1 MNNWRNDSGVKFRC
15 GYILGVWDH
24 LPYAADIEGQIFTAT
39 LSHVI
44 DDDDMNNVF
53 MVQNNDLHALV
64 LYNHTS
70 NSDELG
76 LSDAIEYLYLNKIH
90 KDIIDHPKEEMAK
103 RIEMLRFAITEF
115 YPNMIGLIEDAAERD
130 LFYKAY
136 YNALMEMGVNNLL
149 CPPLSFPDEKR
160 VSEIYDKVK
169 ARYIRKLSGETI
181 RSFVDRRF
189 YVPRSIM
196 RLVGR

>member
-1 MNNWRNDSGVKFRC
+1 MNNWRNDFGVKFRC

-24 LPYAADIEGQIFTAT
+24 LPYAVDIEGQIFMAT

-44 DDDDMNNVF
+44 DANDMNNICLAR
-53 MVQNNDLHALV
+53 NNNLHALV
-64 LYNHTS
+64 FYNNTS
-70 NSDELG
+70 NPDELN

-90 KDIIDHPKEEMAK
+90 MVNIDHFKEEMVK
-103 RIEMLRFAITEF
+103 RMEMLPFVIADFWPDI
-115 YPNMIGLIEDAAERD
+115 MGLIENIAERD

-136 YNALMEMGVNNLL
+136 YNALMEIGVNNLL

-160 VSEIYDKVK
+160 VFEIYDKVK

-181 RSFVDRRF
+181 RNFVDRGF